1 MANNIEETETSINIM
16 ETVLN
21 NLPAYIYVFDPQTD
35 EIIFANEAYLRNFT
49 TDSNTAE
56 YVQSL
61 HHGVIS
67 YFDDSPHGFDDTLVP
82 KYRYFEI
89 RLENS
94 NRWIGVHL
102 NDVYW
107 TDGRQMYIVNGRD
120 ITERKSQE
128 EYIRRIAYIDHL
140 TGLSNRYCC
149 DADLGKVI
157 SAARASGGKGYVVF
171 IDLDDF
177 KIVNDGYGHDY
188 GDALLIEFANFL
200 RESRLENNRVFRFGG
215 DEFVLLV
222 DPSNEEHIYDIID
235 SLIKR
240 ARSPWKAIDKT
251 FYCTVS
257 VGVVGFPD
265 GEMGVKEILKNADVA
280 MYEAKRIGKNSFAF
294 YTAAMRNDSIERS
307 EIESMMRECINN
319 NFAGFSTYYQPYVD
333 AVSGRMLGAETLI
346 RWITPDARIIM
357 PNDFI
362 SLSEYLGL
370 IVPIGEF
377 VLTEACKFAKK
388 IYDMGLSD
396 FTCSVNIS
404 VRQMQQHDIIPRIE
418 KILRSTGANPENL
431 IFEITEGVAVK
442 DLHRIQIIC
451 DELRKKG
458 IRIAMDDFGV
468 GYSSISN
475 LRDMPIDIVK
485 IDRTFIEKSSI
496 DSYYASF
503 IRLITDFGHS
513 VNKQICIEG
522 VETADQLEYC
532 RKAGADSIQG
542 FYFYKPMPAQEL
554 IGILQKRIDL

>member
-1 MANNIEETETSINIM
+1 MANDIDAAKTSHNIM

-21 NLPAYIYVFDPQTD
+21 NLPAYIYVFDPQTN
-35 EIIFANEAYLRNFT
+35 EIVFANEAYLRNFT
-49 TDSNTAE
+49 TDPLAAE
-56 YVQSL
+56 YGQSL
-61 HHGVIS
+61 HQEVVN
-67 YFDDSPHGFDDTLVP
+67 YFDASPHDSEDTPVP

-89 RLENS
+89 RLEAV
-94 NRWIGVHL
+94 NRWIGVHI
-102 NDVYW
+102 NSIAWIDE
-107 TDGRQMYIVNGRD
+107 RRMYLVNGRD
-120 ITERKSQE
+120 ITERKWQE

-149 DADLGKVI
+149 DADLDKVI
-157 SAARASGGKGYVVF
+157 AAARKSGSKGYVIFV
-171 IDLDDF
+171 DLDDF

-200 RESRLENNRVFRFGG
+200 KESRMENNRVFRFGG

-222 DPSNEEHIYDIID
+222 DPSNEKHIYDIID
-235 SLIKR
+235 RLIKR
-240 ARSPWKAIDKT
+240 ARSPWKAMNKN

-265 GEMGVKEILKNADVA
+265 GDMGVKEILKNADVA

-294 YTAAMRNDSIERS
+294 YTNAMRNDSIERT
-307 EIESMMRECINN
+307 EMESMMRECINN
-319 NFAGFSTYYQPYVD
+319 NFAGFTACYQPYVD
-333 AVSGRMLGAETLI
+333 AVSGRILGAETLI
-346 RWITPDARIIM
+346 RWLTPSSRVIM
-357 PNDFI
+357 PCDFI

-377 VLTEACKFAKK
+377 VLTEACKLTKK
-388 IYDMGLSD
+388 VSDLGFKD

-418 KILRSTGANPENL
+418 KILRSTGANPESL

-442 DLHRIQIIC
+442 DLNRIQIIC
-451 DELRKKG
+451 GELRKKG

-485 IDRTFIEKSSI
+485 IDRSFIEKSSI

-522 VETADQLEYC
+522 VETEDQLEYC

-542 FYFYKPMPAQEL
+542 FYFYKPMPAKEL
-554 IGILQKRIDL
+554 INVLLER